1 MTNATDNLAILW
13 NPRSSNS
20 KTGPIPVSTTA
31 KASCPTTCPFM
42 GNGCYAES
50 GPLSMIWAAMS
61 AAGPNASFQQGRG
74 TMQTTDWAGLCK
86 AVAGLPAGQMW
97 RHNQAGDLPQC
108 EEPGRVDGVAVYAL
122 VQANARSGAKGFT
135 YTHHNVETDYYNR
148 SVVRDANR
156 DGFTINL
163 SANDLQHA
171 DEMSALGVGPVVVV
185 LSSELQP
192 EQNAPAPRLETPQG
206 RKVVVCPAT
215 YRDDVTCAS
224 CKLCAIA
231 DRDFIVGFPAH
242 GSSKR
247 RATAVATGDRGARPE
262 AGGWKKASAVAAR

>member
-1 MTNATDNLAILW
+1 MTDATANLAILF

-31 KASCPTTCPFM
+31 KASCPATCPFM

-61 AAGPNASFQQGRG
+61 TAGPNASFQQGRG

-97 RHNQAGDLPQC
+97 RHNQAGDLPHVN
-108 EEPGRVDGVAVYAL
+108 GRID
-122 VQANARSGAKGFT
+122 ANAVFELTNANHRSGARGFT
-135 YTHHNVETDYYNR
+135 YTHHDVEADLFNR
-148 SVVRDANR
+148 DTVQLANA

-171 DEMSALGVGPVVVV
+171 DELSALGVAPVVVV
-185 LSSELQP
+185 LPADLQP
-192 EQNAPAPRLETPQG
+192 KQNASAPRLETPQG
-206 RKVVVCPAT
+206 RKVVICPAT

-247 RATAVATGDRGARPE
+247 
-262 AGGWKKASAVAAR
+262 KASAVAAR